1 MTQKRG
7 YSLSSK
13 YVVVCCTWKAKKP
26 VHLLSTIPE
35 ELEIGQVER
44 RLRSDGWWQTNNFA
58 QPKLMKL
65 YNPNMGGVDLSDQR
79 TATCSRRMKGNIWY
93 YKILFHMLEVA
104 VLNAHIMYQG
114 AGHQGVS
121 LGDTLSW
128 NVPEHVPDV
137 HFNQEHLII
146 TV

>member
-44 RLRSDGWWQTNNFA
+44 RLSKGEANISASELVYPRFPLKPASEYVLPIQMDSTEKALLSSLVVDETMINN
-58 QPKLMKL
+58 
-65 YNPNMGGVDLSDQR
+65 
-79 TATCSRRMKGNIWY
+79 I
-93 YKILFHMLEVA
+93 
-104 VLNAHIMYQG
+104 
-114 AGHQGVS
+114 
-121 LGDTLSW
+121 
-128 NVPEHVPDV
+128 
-137 HFNQEHLII
+137 
-146 TV
+146 